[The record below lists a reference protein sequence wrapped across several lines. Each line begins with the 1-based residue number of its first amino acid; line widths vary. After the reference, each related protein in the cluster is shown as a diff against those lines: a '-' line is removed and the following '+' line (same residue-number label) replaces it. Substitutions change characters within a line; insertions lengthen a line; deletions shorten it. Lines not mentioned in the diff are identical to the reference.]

1 MSRGFPPLRGLLP
14 LLLLLAVWEVVGAA
28 RSPYFPKPSSW
39 VQAVTGRW
47 TDGSLPP
54 ALLETATTFA
64 VSLVAACVLG
74 TVLGI
79 AIGAFDRADRALG
92 PSLAFARAVPPATL
106 VPIAALLLGY
116 DETMKVSV
124 VTFAATWSVLLNT
137 RAGTRALEPVLL
149 DTARSLHLGPLATVG
164 KCVLPA
170 LLPAIFVGIRLA
182 TPVALA
188 ITLLVEVL
196 TRVNGVGALI
206 AAAQRNYLSAQV
218 YGLLLVAAL
227 FSLLVTGSVS
237 RIEAYALRH
246 RPGRA

>member
-1 MSRGFPPLRGLLP
+1 MIRGFPPLRGLLP
-14 LLLLLAVWEVVGAA
+14 LLLLVVWQLVVTG
-28 RSPYFPKPSSW
+28 RSPYFPRPSSW
-39 VQAVTGRW
+39 LQAVADQWAG
-47 TDGSLPP
+47 GALPP
-54 ALLETATTFA
+54 AAAETLTTFFL
-64 VSLVAACVLG
+64 SLGLATVLG

-79 AIGAFDRADRALG
+79 ALGASRRADRALG
-92 PSLAFARAVPPATL
+92 PTLTFARSVPPATV

-116 DETMKVSV
+116 EETMKVAV

-137 RAGTRALEPVLL
+137 RTGTRELDAVLL
-149 DTARSLHLGPLATVG
+149 DTARSLHLGVFDTTR

-170 LLPAIFVGIRLA
+170 LLPAIFVGVRVA
-182 TPVALA
+182 APVALA

-227 FSLLVTGSVS
+227 FSLLVTGAVS
-237 RIEAYALRH
+237 RIESHALR
-246 RPGRA
+246 RRAGRQ